1 MTNTTTARAAIALFA
16 VWMTLWPAAL
26 LDAPDWVGMI
36 LLAVASVLIGY
47 LAGDATAL
55 VLAPR
60 RARRARRRR
69 VRARYGDALKARGV
83 NPRHATLIGHEYELN
98 FPPLRWD
105 DDTQPIQHAPLT
117 LEVATLFRLRD
128 GSEVKLPAA
137 DYAREP

>member
-1 MTNTTTARAAIALFA
+1 MTRNTTARASIALFA

-26 LDAPDWVGMI
+26 LNAPDWVGAI
-36 LLAVASVLIGY
+36 LLGVVSVLIGY

-69 VRARYGDALKARGV
+69 VRARYGDALKAQGI

-98 FPPLRWD
+98 FPALRWD
-105 DDTQPIQHAPLT
+105 DDTEPIQHAPLT
-117 LEVATLFRLRD
+117 VEVASLFRLRD
-128 GSEVKLPAA
+128 GSEIKLPAT
-137 DYAREP
+137 DYARR